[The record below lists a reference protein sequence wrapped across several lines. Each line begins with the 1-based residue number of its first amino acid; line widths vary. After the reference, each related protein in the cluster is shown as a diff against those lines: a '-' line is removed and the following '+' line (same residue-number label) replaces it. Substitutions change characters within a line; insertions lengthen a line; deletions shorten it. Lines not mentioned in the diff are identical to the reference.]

1 MDLGEY
7 FRFFLALGFVL
18 LLIAGLA
25 ALVRRSGFGERLAAT
40 PSSSGRRRLSL
51 VEVRPLDAKHKLVLL
66 RRDDREHLVLLGATS
81 DLLIES
87 DSPAAPEPAAEAG
100 HPAPTPEQPGPERP
114 AAADNLMT
122 RLAGKLRRPAW

>member
-25 ALVRRSGFGERLAAT
+25 ALVRRSGFGSRIALSPGAGSTRRLA
-40 PSSSGRRRLSL
+40 L
-51 VEVRPLDAKHKLVLL
+51 VEVRPLDAKRKLVLL
-66 RRDDREHLVLLGATS
+66 RRDDREHLLLLGIGG

-87 DSPAAPEPAAEAG
+87 DIPAPPAAPATGETEDSAAVPPPDG
-100 HPAPTPEQPGPERP
+100 LVGRV
-114 AAADNLMT
+114 
-122 RLAGKLRRPAW
+122 LALLKGQAT